1 MYGKCRKGAY
11 GIVPIY
17 RRRKGMKERKPS
29 GCRKEDLINEK
40 IFCRTCRVR
49 VDSVHIRRMRYD
61 RRVV

>member
-29 GCRKEDLINEK
+29 GCRKEVL
-40 IFCRTCRVR
+40 TL
-49 VDSVHIRRMRYD
+49 
-61 RRVV
+61 